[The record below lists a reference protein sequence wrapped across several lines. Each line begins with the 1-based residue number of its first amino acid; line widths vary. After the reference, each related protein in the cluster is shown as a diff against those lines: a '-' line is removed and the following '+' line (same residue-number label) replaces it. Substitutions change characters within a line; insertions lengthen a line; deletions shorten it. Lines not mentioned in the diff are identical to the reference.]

1 VIRQCKRIVA
11 NVCLQSYRDGMPAD
25 DTPLE
30 PAVQVTDVRALR
42 ALAHPLRNRLLGQLR
57 LNGPAT
63 ASQLGRVVGVSSGAT
78 SYHLRQLAAYGF
90 VVEDTER
97 GVGRERWWKAA
108 HQRTILESETVM
120 AAPAEAEAYLRA
132 VAAAYA
138 DEMDRWLGERPALP
152 EEWRH
157 GSTLSNWSLRL
168 TPAEAEALREEL
180 TALAE
185 RYRRFDA
192 PDAPAD
198 SRPVTL
204 QVQLMPFAGSEA
216 DSDSDSE

>member
-1 VIRQCKRIVA
+1 MSGDQIRLDPK
-11 NVCLQSYRDGMPAD
+11 S
-25 DTPLE
+25 
-30 PAVQVTDVRALR
+30 LR
-42 ALAHPLRNRLLGQLR
+42 GVAHPLRVRILGLLRQD
-57 LNGPAT
+57 GPAT
-63 ASQLGRVVGVSSGAT
+63 STTLADRLGLSTGAT